1 MAINAQ
7 YNTVRPDSAPAKLAL
22 YQRRKMFST
31 FLECSITLNC
41 STVLDIGVTSD
52 RSYDHSNYLE
62 AWYPQKER
70 ITAIGLDD
78 AGFLKMRYPGITL
91 IRGDGRDLPFKDRS
105 FDIVHSS
112 AVLEHVGSRERQR
125 QFLHEA
131 WRVARK
137 GIFVTTPNRWFP
149 IEFHTLLPLA
159 HWLPA
164 PAFRGILKGLRKG
177 FFAREENLNILSRRD
192 LAQLAREVG
201 IEQFDIRV
209 VALLGWPTN
218 LLLYA
223 KRSAAEEAIERHC
236 SSGVQH

>member
-7 YNTVRPDSAPAKLAL
+7 YNIARPESVPVKIAL
-22 YQRRKMFST
+22 YQRRKMFSI
-31 FLECSITLNC
+31 FLHYSITINS
-41 STVLDIGVTSD
+41 STILDIGATSD
-52 RSYDHSNYLE
+52 RSYDHSNYVE
-62 AWYPQKER
+62 AWYPHKER
-70 ITAIGLDD
+70 ITAIGLDN
-78 AGFLKMRYPGITL
+78 AGFLKTTYPGLTL
-91 IRGDGRDLPFKDRS
+91 VRGDGRDLPFKDRS

-164 PAFRGILKGLRKG
+164 PIFRGILKGLRKG

-201 IEQFDIRV
+201 IEEFDIRV

-223 KRSAAEEAIERHC
+223 KRSAAGEAIEHDC
-236 SSGVQH
+236 TAGAHD